1 LGSYL
6 LNFEYYRLMLN
17 SILLQIT
24 TSDSGLGIATPE
36 ATTDNISIIGLVM
49 KGGIIMIPILI
60 LSIIAIYVIVERVLA
75 IRKATE
81 NTELLLS
88 KLKASISSGD
98 VKAAKIAADQYQNP
112 VTKML
117 AKGVSKIGQPIK
129 NIENAMEGA
138 GKVEVMKLEKNM
150 AILGIVAAIAPM
162 LGFVG
167 TISGVITIFYN
178 ISLADN
184 ISIGLIAGG
193 LYQKMVTSAAGLI
206 VGMIAHTG
214 YHYLQMMIENVV
226 LKMETAALEF
236 IELVSE

>member
-1 LGSYL
+1 
-6 LNFEYYRLMLN
+6 MLTY
-17 SILLQIT
+17 ILTQIST
-24 TSDSGLGIATPE
+24 TADAGLGVAIPE
-36 ATTDNISIIGLVM
+36 TTTDSITLIDLVL
-49 KGGIIMIPILI
+49 KGGVIMIPIFL
-60 LSIIAIYVIVERVLA
+60 LSIVAIYVIVERALS

-81 NTELLLS
+81 NTNTLLS
-88 KLKASISSGD
+88 KLKSLIAGGD
-98 VKAAKIAADQYQNP
+98 IKGAKLAAEQYHNP
-112 VTKML
+112 VAKML

-129 NIENAMEGA
+129 NIENAMESV
-138 GKVEVMKLEKNM
+138 GKVELMKLEKNM
-150 AILGIVAAIAPM
+150 ALLGIVAAIAPM

-167 TISGVITIFYN
+167 TIAGVITIFYN

-236 IELVSE
+236 VELVSE